1 MRKHH
6 GAGIHI
12 GQFLLGAFAIL
23 AMLLAGC
30 STDSNTGS
38 QLDAN
43 QTFVWPDIGVTSVD
57 DIELDPANVQD
68 YYSSTF
74 TNAIYGGLVT
84 SDHNLN
90 VKPDMASTWE
100 VSPDGRQYTFHLLN
114 NLHFSDG
121 TAITAQD

>member
-1 MRKHH
+1 MQKHQRT
-6 GAGIHI
+6 GIHI
-12 GQFLLGAFAIL
+12 GQLLLGALAVL

-30 STDSNTGS
+30 STDGNTGS

-43 QTFVWPDIGVTSVD
+43 QTFIWPDIGVTSVN

-84 SDHNLN
+84 TDHNLN
-90 VKPDMASTWE
+90 VKPDMASNWD
-100 VSPDGRQYTFHLLN
+100 VSP
-114 NLHFSDG
+114 
-121 TAITAQD
+121 